1 MLFARTILLLG
12 FLLGLGAAA
21 LIYIAF
27 KLL

>member
-1 MLFARTILLLG
+1 VMFARAILALG

-21 LIYIAF
+21 LIYIAV